1 MELNQ
6 IQAYLDSAEPQNR
19 MKAIVELRHYIPE
32 VVVPLLKQRMFDKE
46 FVIRSFV
53 AMGLGYK
60 QTDEGFDAL
69 LQLIEYDSDA
79 NVRAEA
85 ANSLAKYGD
94 RSIVHLVELFER
106 ESHWLVRQSI
116 LAAMTEMNRPEIL
129 LQMCC
134 WGLEGEDPVVKLA
147 SIANLGQLAETMQA
161 SDALE
166 ILLNLT
172 SNNSGEIR
180 GQVATALRNFDDPR
194 AKIAL
199 RELRQDSDYQVVA
212 ATLEALL

>member
-6 IQAYLDSAEPQNR
+6 IKAYLDSPEPQNR

-32 VVVPLLKQRMFDKE
+32 VVVPLLKQRMYDKE
-46 FVIRSFV
+46 LIVRSFV

-69 LQLIEYDSDA
+69 LQLIVYDNDA

-94 RSIVHLVELFER
+94 RSIPYLRELFER
-106 ESHWLVRQSI
+106 ESHWLIRQSI
-116 LAAMTEMNRPEIL
+116 LAAMTEMDRPDLL
-129 LQMCC
+129 LQMCR
-134 WGLEGEDPVVKLA
+134 WGLEGDDLVVKLA
-147 SIANLGQLAETMQA
+147 SIANLGELGKTPQA
-161 SDALE
+161 WEALE
-166 ILLNLT
+166 ILLDLA
-172 SNNSGEIR
+172 NNNAGEIR
-180 GQVATALRNFDDPR
+180 AQVVTALRNFDDPR
-194 AKIAL
+194 AKTAL
-199 RELRQDSDYQVVA
+199 VQLRQDSDYRVIA

>member
-6 IQAYLDSAEPQNR
+6 IKAYLDSPEPQNR

-32 VVVPLLKQRMFDKE
+32 VVVPLLKQRMYDKE
-46 FVIRSFV
+46 FIVRSFV

-69 LQLIEYDSDA
+69 LHLIIYDNDA

-94 RSIVHLVELFER
+94 RSIPYLRELFER
-106 ESHWLVRQSI
+106 ESHWLIRQSI
-116 LAAMTEMNRPEIL
+116 LAAMTEMDRPDLL
-129 LQMCC
+129 LQMCR
-134 WGLEGEDPVVKLA
+134 WGLEGDDLVVKLA
-147 SIANLGQLAETMQA
+147 SIANLGELAKTPQA
-161 SDALE
+161 WEALE
-166 ILLNLT
+166 ILLDLA
-172 SNNSGEIR
+172 NNNAGEIR
-180 GQVATALRNFDDPR
+180 SQVATALRNFDDPR
-194 AKIAL
+194 AKTAL
-199 RELRQDSDYQVVA
+199 VQLRQDSDYRVIA

>member
-6 IQAYLDSAEPQNR
+6 IKAYLDSPEPQNR

-32 VVVPLLKQRMFDKE
+32 VVVPLLKQRMYDKE
-46 FVIRSFV
+46 FIIRSFV

-69 LQLIEYDSDA
+69 LHLIIYDNDA

-94 RSIVHLVELFER
+94 RSIPYLRELFER
-106 ESHWLVRQSI
+106 ESHWLIRQSI
-116 LAAMTEMNRPEIL
+116 LAAMTEMDRPDLL
-129 LQMCC
+129 LQMCR
-134 WGLEGEDPVVKLA
+134 WGLEGDDLVVKLA
-147 SIANLGQLAETMQA
+147 SIANLGELGKTPQA
-161 SDALE
+161 WEALE
-166 ILLNLT
+166 ILLDLA
-172 SNNSGEIR
+172 NNNVGEIR
-180 GQVATALRNFDDPR
+180 SQVVTALRNFDDPR
-194 AKIAL
+194 AKTAL
-199 RELRQDSDYQVVA
+199 VQLRQDSDYRVIA